1 MTHISLTNKPKI
13 ILPPGAAQAVSAL
26 HAAGYAAYAVGGFVR
41 DSLLGR
47 DVQDCDVC
55 TSALPQ
61 AVQALFES
69 RNIRCVL
76 TGVRHGTVTVLIGGE
91 QIEITTFRTDGSY
104 SDARHP
110 DSVTFVPDLKTD
122 LARRDFTVNA
132 MAYGAQL
139 VDPFGGV
146 RDLHSG
152 LIRCVGDP
160 YRRFSEDALRIM
172 RAVRFACVLDFKI
185 EKKTEEALFQ
195 CLPQLSKVSVERFF
209 SELCKLLLGTHVC
222 PVLSRYRD
230 VFACM
235 IPELKPCF
243 DYPQKTVWHVY
254 NVYDHICHTV
264 ENTPPDLEIRLTML
278 LHDIGKPACVSYDQ
292 NGSVHFYNHPQ
303 VSAQLAGKILR
314 RLKAPNHL
322 RKNVCT
328 LIEHHDAYIHP
339 QRRSVLQWLR
349 LIGPELTRKLL
360 WVKLADLKSQ
370 NLQKT
375 QPEIEEIEQIFPV
388 LDAALQDGCYKI
400 SQLQVNGSDLQ
411 ACGLQGQAVG
421 QTLEHLLSLVIDEK
435 LTNEKTALLSY
446 VQTHDCKNACSMLQ

>member
-61 AVQALFES
+61 TVQALFES
-69 RNIRCVL
+69 KNIRCVL
-76 TGVRHGTVTVLIGGE
+76 TGVRHGTVTVLIDGE

-146 RDLHSG
+146 RDLKNG

-185 EKKTEEALFQ
+185 EEKTE
-195 CLPQLSKVSVERFF
+195 
-209 SELCKLLLGTHVC
+209 
-222 PVLSRYRD
+222 
-230 VFACM
+230 
-235 IPELKPCF
+235 
-243 DYPQKTVWHVY
+243 
-254 NVYDHICHTV
+254 
-264 ENTPPDLEIRLTML
+264 TPL
-278 LHDIGKPACVSYDQ
+278 
-292 NGSVHFYNHPQ
+292 
-303 VSAQLAGKILR
+303 
-314 RLKAPNHL
+314 
-322 RKNVCT
+322 
-328 LIEHHDAYIHP
+328 
-339 QRRSVLQWLR
+339 
-349 LIGPELTRKLL
+349 
-360 WVKLADLKSQ
+360 
-370 NLQKT
+370 
-375 QPEIEEIEQIFPV
+375 
-388 LDAALQDGCYKI
+388 
-400 SQLQVNGSDLQ
+400 
-411 ACGLQGQAVG
+411 
-421 QTLEHLLSLVIDEK
+421 
-435 LTNEKTALLSY
+435 
-446 VQTHDCKNACSMLQ
+446 